1 MFENNLISFRGQKI
15 LGHSVLGL
23 LLGFNSKF
31 VMSIPPFHM
40 RCPPQDQYTLIF
52 SWHCL
57 CAMLTRSQNTQLKEF
72 LFRELVKG
80 NIILLG
86 IPQIAGH
93 SSFFCTLL
101 PAWHRACWKILQ
113 RSQQNFEPLWY
124 FYLMLFLLR
133 ACQLHWFLKMEH
145 GWRDI
150 PLVIANPPL
159 EKWSLTLVSQGE
171 LIFGKSMTD
180 SQGKS

>member
-1 MFENNLISFRGQKI
+1 MPVFICYANKEPK
-15 LGHSVLGL
+15 HSVKGVCFSETSEREYHFI
-23 LLGFNSKF
+23 GSSFQGDKIE
-31 VMSIPPFHM
+31 IP
-40 RCPPQDQYTLIF
+40 L
-52 SWHCL
+52 
-57 CAMLTRSQNTQLKEF
+57 
-72 LFRELVKG
+72 
-80 NIILLG
+80 
-86 IPQIAGH
+86 IAGH
-93 SSFFCTLL
+93 SSFFCTPP

-159 EKWSLTLVSQGE
+159 EKSSLTLVSQGE